1 MILPSHFL
9 AIDEFGRFLENEARI
24 QDHERIERLFQNLRY
39 AENGALTSSDGAQ
52 DCLVEAFEAPWVIVD
67 LQLEN
72 GRLKGQ
78 NTYGFS
84 TELDLQGVYFDEWD
98 RLHGRNLEKIPWV
111 LSRSAQEILFDLLDE
126 FDDEGFVMNGQRYAT
141 DSGFQVE
148 NPLDRSTWWSELY
161 ETPGAAGWD
170 LKAPH
175 PAFVDTLPR
184 LKLPRSRVLVLGCG
198 EGHDAAY
205 FAKEGHVVT
214 AADFSDVALQRAQ
227 KNYGHLPI
235 QFVQADALQL
245 PRSFDKS
252 YDFLIEHTLYCAIDP
267 ARRAELVQTWNRC
280 LLQGGYFMGV
290 FFAVEKRSGP
300 PFGSTEW
307 EIRQRLQK
315 DFHMLFWGRWR
326 QSPGARQGREL
337 FTLAQKK

>member
-1 MILPSHFL
+1 MNLPSQFL
-9 AIDEFGRFLENEARI
+9 AIDEFGRVLENESRV
-24 QDHERIERLFQNLRY
+24 QDHERIEKIFSHLRY
-39 AENGALTSSDGAQ
+39 AENGALISSDGAQ
-52 DCLVEAFEAPWVIVD
+52 DFVVEAFEAPWVLTCMKLVES
-67 LQLEN
+67 QLS
-72 GRLKGQ
+72 GQ

-84 TELDLQGVYFDEWD
+84 TDLDLTSVYFDEWD
-98 RLHGRNLEKIPWV
+98 RLHGRNLQGIPWV
-111 LSRSAQEILFDLLDE
+111 LTRSAQEIFFDLLDE
-126 FDDEGFVMNGQRYAT
+126 FDDESFVFQGKRYRT
-141 DSGFQVE
+141 DAAYAVE
-148 NPLDRSTWWSELY
+148 NPLERPAWWSELY

-205 FAKEGHVVT
+205 MAQEGHVVT
-214 AADFSDVALQRAQ
+214 AVDFSRVAIERAR

-235 QFVQADALQL
+235 EFLEANALDL
-245 PRSFDKS
+245 PKSFDKS
-252 YDFLIEHTLYCAIDP
+252 YDFLIEHTLYCAIP
-267 ARRAELVQTWNRC
+267 PERRADLVRTWNRC
-280 LLQGGYFMGV
+280 LLQGGYLMGV